1 MARIR
6 IAGVSELKSR
16 RGITRT
22 AAGEAIALFTVDGTV
37 HAVSNY
43 CPHQHAS
50 NLHESVVEGT
60 VITCPM
66 HGWSFDLC
74 TGSPV
79 NASGRLKKFETEVR
93 GNDVFVMIDDT
104 D

>member
-6 IAGVSELKSR
+6 IAAIDELKSR
-16 RGITRT
+16 RGIVRT
-22 AAGEAIALFTVDGTV
+22 AAGEEIALFHVDGHV

-50 NLHESVVEGT
+50 KLHESIVEGT
-60 VITCPM
+60 IITCPM

-74 TGSPV
+74 SGAPV

-93 GNDVFVMIDDT
+93 GNDVFVNVDDN